1 MTSPQAEAMWNMFRN
16 APVKQADLDIPQRR
30 AAGVKAE
37 LATAQPDGIEYV
49 DAPEVGGFWAVPPAA
64 RPGAAMLYLYGGGF
78 MLGTAE
84 SRRKTSGHL
93 ALAAGSA
100 VLVASYRL
108 APEYPYPAALDD
120 VVAAYRWLL
129 TQETAGERVDPGRVV
144 LAGDSAGGGL
154 SVSTMLVIR
163 DAGEPLPGGCVAIS
177 PWLDLTLSGESVARC
192 AELDVELNEEGLQE
206 LAAWYIGDGDP
217 RTPPASPVFADVSG
231 LPPILCVVGGDEILL
246 DDSVRICE
254 HVIRAGGTA
263 TLHAVA
269 GMQHAFPIWA
279 GVFPEADRSIAF
291 IGGWVRA
298 TIG

>member
-1 MTSPQAEAMWNMFRN
+1 MASPQAEAMWSMFRN

-37 LATAQPDGIEYV
+37 MATADPVGIEYV

-64 RPGAAMLYLYGGGF
+64 RAGAAMLYLYGGGF
-78 MLGTAE
+78 MLGDAE

-93 ALAAGSA
+93 ALATGTA
-100 VLVASYRL
+100 VLVAAYRL
-108 APEYPYPAALDD
+108 APEHPFPAGLDD
-120 VVAAYRWLL
+120 VVAAYRWLV
-129 TQETAGERVDPGRVV
+129 TQEAGGGSILPGRVV

-154 SVSTMLVIR
+154 AISTMLVIR

-177 PWLDLTLSGESVARC
+177 PWLDLTLSGESVERC
-192 AELDVELNEEGLQE
+192 AAADVELDEPGLQE

-217 RTPPASPVFADVSG
+217 RTPFASPIFADVSG

-246 DDSVRICE
+246 DDSVHICGN
-254 HVIRAGGTA
+254 VIRAGGTA

-269 GMQHAFPIWA
+269 GMQHAFSIWA
-279 GVFPEADRSIAF
+279 GVFPEADQSIAF

-298 TIG
+298 TIA